1 MRRRGSEY
9 RSTVPRR
16 VVACVV
22 RRDGKLLLC
31 LRPRHK
37 RHGSLWEFPG
47 GKLKRGERFLSA
59 ARRELREELGVT
71 VTAVGEPLFEHAD
84 PGSDFTIHFVEAEID
99 RAPVLN
105 EHIRAAWVPISHVLA
120 LPLAPADHVFA
131 QVGLLSRHDGAS
143 GDPEH
148 VPLREILASFLELWG
163 LSSLTDEVT
172 IEIGWRL
179 RRSLGN
185 CYTDR
190 RLIRINPALLHPSR
204 RELLKEVVCHEA
216 AHIAVQESFGSK
228 ARPHGPE
235 WKRFVTRAGYLPE
248 TQLAFHRRTGTKKS
262 RKRVVY
268 EHRCPVC
275 QTVRM
280 AEAPV
285 ANWRCASCRAVG
297 LDGRLTI
304 TSFPATRPR
313 LRRAGRSLR
322 PVKPIHEGGETRVG
336 AQGVRRGIQP
346 NQA

>member
-1 MRRRGSEY
+1 M
-9 RSTVPRR
+9 
-16 VVACVV
+16 VACVV
-22 RRDGKLLLC
+22 RRDGRLLLC

-47 GKLKRGERFLSA
+47 GKLRRGERFLSA
-59 ARRELREELGVT
+59 ARRELREELGVK
-71 VTAVGEPLFEHAD
+71 VTAVGEPLFEQAD
-84 PGSDFTIHFVEAEID
+84 PGTEFTIHFVETEIE
-99 RAPVLN
+99 RAPATPRPAALALN
-105 EHIRAAWVPISHVLA
+105 EHVRAAWVPIPHVLA

-131 QVGLLSRHDGAS
+131 QMGLSSRRDGAS

-163 LSSLTDEVT
+163 LSSLTDRVT
-172 IEIGWRL
+172 IEVSR
-179 RRSLGN
+179 RMTRSLGA

-190 RLIRINPALLHPSR
+190 RLIRLNPALLHPSR

-235 WKRFVTRAGYLPE
+235 WKRFVTRAGFLAE
-248 TQLAFHRRTGTKKS
+248 TRLSFHRRARTKKG
-262 RKRVVY
+262 RRRVVY

-285 ANWRCASCRAVG
+285 PNWRCAGCRASG

-304 TSFPATRPR
+304 TSFPA
-313 LRRAGRSLR
+313 RRR
-322 PVKPIHEGGETRVG
+322 
-336 AQGVRRGIQP
+336 
-346 NQA
+346 